1 MNAKILEALRSRG
14 YVPRTLLDVGAHVGT
29 FTQQFLTAFPG
40 CRPTLIEPNP
50 FCHDVLAQLGVEV
63 HGVAASDAAGEAELF
78 LTKEWLQST
87 GTSLYRENTH
97 FFRDDVVVKRTVEKS
112 RLDDLFKGRAFDFV
126 KIDTQGSELDVLKG
140 GATVL
145 RQADFVLLEVSL
157 VDYNIGGAKA
167 EAVFA
172 ALDALGFH
180 PVEVVDFHRLSGVN
194 DGGLLQMD
202 FLFER
207 RGRASAQP
215 AADVTALTEIA
226 GGLAREGKH
235 REAITLLRHIDGIA
249 PGRADTLRAIV
260 RALGADGQTLKALE
274 KLQELKAVER
284 DADAL
289 VEDIRA
295 QMPAAFAQFNA
306 HAAAGQVAEAER
318 YAAALAA
325 LVPGNV
331 VLLNSALSCNVA
343 LGRKDEAARYAA
355 AVLKLEPAH
364 AAARAALA
372 AVEPAND
379 AHPLLKLRNIYDGA
393 SATLCGTLDA
403 PALTA
408 VDRALDM
415 ARELSVDV
423 PAGSEWEGWLKHY
436 RLAVKALDL
445 AMVAEA
451 TPAAAKDEPIAFAS
465 SSGAKLDWDGVQ
477 ARAKRLKAR
486 SVFFAAADRAY
497 VDLYARWYIKSILKY
512 ADVNC
517 LIVVHVIGGI
527 GTLKDV
533 AKSVGVSD
541 ERLIFA
547 GDAFDAAAVTTKCY
561 DAPPKGLI
569 AKPVAHFQSVRFLRL
584 GALLSKLKLPVF
596 VSDID
601 LILQRGVADLLDRCE
616 GADIVINENAGNTN
630 AGSRLTANLMLV
642 NPTRNA
648 GVFLRFLKAYLEK
661 ALGQAEVSRWIDQF
675 GLLMARHHLVLH
687 GKQPQIDT
695 FDTSSDIN
703 NVMYTTYQEHPFRF
717 LSLYHGFDTSSLETD
732 ERVLGTKKKSARR

>member
-1 MNAKILEALRSRG
+1 MNPKIIEALRSRG
-14 YVPRTLLDVGAHVGT
+14 YTPRTLLDVGAHVGT
-29 FTQQFLTAFPG
+29 FTQQFLAAFPG

-50 FCHDVLAQLGVEV
+50 FCHETLAKLGFEV

-112 RLDDLFKGRAFDFV
+112 RLDDLFGGRAFDFV

-140 GATVL
+140 GGAVL
-145 RQADFVLLEVSL
+145 RQADFILLEVSL

-207 RGRASAQP
+207 RGRALALP
-215 AADVTALTEIA
+215 TTDVTALSKIA
-226 GGLAREGKH
+226 DGLAQAGKNG
-235 REAITLLRHIDGIA
+235 EALTLLQHIDGLA

-260 RALGADGQTLKALE
+260 RALGADGQTLQALA
-274 KLQELKAVER
+274 KLQELKAVEQNTQ
-284 DADAL
+284 AL

-295 QMPAAFAQFNA
+295 QMPAAFERFNA
-306 HAAAGQVAEAER
+306 YAAAGQVAEAEK

-331 VLLNSALSCNVA
+331 ALLNSALSCNVA

-364 AAARAALA
+364 VAARAALA
-372 AVEPAND
+372 EVPPAND
-379 AHPLLKLRNIYDGA
+379 VHPLLKLRNIYDGA
-393 SATLCGTLDA
+393 SATLCDTLDEA
-403 PALTA
+403 GLKA
-408 VDRALDM
+408 VDRALDE
-415 ARELSVDV
+415 ARALVVDV
-423 PAGSEWEGWLKHY
+423 PPGSEWEGWLKHY

-445 AMVAEA
+445 TMVAEA
-451 TPAAAKDEPIAFAS
+451 TPAAQKDEPIAFVS
-465 SSGAKLDWDGVQ
+465 SAGAKLDWDGVQ
-477 ARAKRLKAR
+477 ARATRLKAR

-517 LIVVHVIGGI
+517 LIVVHVIGGLT
-527 GTLKDV
+527 TLKDV
-533 AKSVGVSD
+533 AKSVGISD

-561 DAPPKGLI
+561 DAPPKGLSS
-569 AKPVAHFQSVRFLRL
+569 KPLAHLQSVRFQRL

-601 LILQRGVADLLDRCE
+601 LILQRGVADLLDRSA
-616 GADIVINENAGNTN
+616 GADIVINENAANTN
-630 AGSRLTANLMLV
+630 AGSRLTACLMLV

-648 GVFLRFLKAYLEK
+648 GLFLRFLKAYLEK

-675 GLLMARHHLVLH
+675 GLLMAHHHLMLH
-687 GKQPQIDT
+687 GKRPRIDR

-703 NVMYTTYQEHPFRF
+703 NVMYTSYQEHPFRF
-717 LSLYHGFDTSSLETD
+717 LSLYHGFDTSSLESDT
-732 ERVLGTKKKSARR
+732 RVLGPKKKAARR